1 VYTGARN
8 SFNSGNDTFIM
19 QIKPI
24 NSLPRDKVDKLLAS
38 IPFYRDVSKSE
49 PWQYD
54 ILLRH
59 SRIVELEPG
68 EVVMKKGSI
77 DTWMY
82 FVLKGKL
89 AVYADDAS
97 ENALA
102 INYITPGELF
112 GDLAILADGKRNATV
127 AADRASKEIS
137 LFGTDFSVFGKL
149 DEIGGISLN
158 TKLIFYRSMVHGV
171 RWKLEVYKMQ
181 HPNHAL
187 VAKGRAIKM
196 YMGVKGGKEELVAL
210 HEQAV
215 ALAEVLKDWNGEFG
229 ALSLGN
235 TETEFNPSLAKEL

>member
-1 VYTGARN
+1 
-8 SFNSGNDTFIM
+8 M

-24 NSLPRDKVDKLLAS
+24 SSLPRDKVDKLLAS

-68 EVVMKKGSI
+68 EVVLKKGDV
-77 DTWMY
+77 DTWLY

-89 AVYADDAS
+89 AVYADEVNDTTHP
-97 ENALA
+97 

-112 GDLAILADGKRNATV
+112 GDLAILAAGKRNATV
-127 AADRASKEIS
+127 MADTGSKEIS

-187 VAKGRAIKM
+187 VAKGRTIKM
-196 YMGVKGGKEELVAL
+196 YMGQKGGKEELVAL
-210 HEQAV
+210 HEQAT
-215 ALAEVLKDWNGEFG
+215 ALADVLKDWNTEFG
-229 ALSLGN
+229 APAAN
-235 TETEFNPSLAKEL
+235 YPENEFNPALVNDL

>member
-1 VYTGARN
+1 
-8 SFNSGNDTFIM
+8 M

-24 NSLPRDKVDKLLAS
+24 SGLPRDKVDKLLAS

-59 SRIVELEPG
+59 SRIVDLEPG
-68 EVVMKKGSI
+68 EVVMKKGST
-77 DTWMY
+77 DTWLY

-89 AVYADDAS
+89 AVYVDEVSDS
-97 ENALA
+97 THP

-127 AADRASKEIS
+127 VADATSKEIS
-137 LFGTDFSVFGKL
+137 LFGTDFSIFGKL
-149 DEIGGISLN
+149 EEIGGISLN
-158 TKLIFYRSMVHGV
+158 TKLIFYRSMVHGI

-181 HPNHAL
+181 HPNHPL

-196 YMGVKGGKEELVAL
+196 YLGTKGTKEELAAL

-215 ALAEVLKDWNGEFG
+215 ALADVLGEWNREFG
-229 ALSLGN
+229 ALSTN
-235 TETEFNPSLAKEL
+235 AAESDFNPSLVKGL

>member
-1 VYTGARN
+1 
-8 SFNSGNDTFIM
+8 M

-24 NSLPRDKVDKLLAS
+24 SGLPRDKVDKLLAS

-59 SRIVELEPG
+59 SRIVDLEPG
-68 EVVMKKGSI
+68 EVVMKKGST
-77 DTWMY
+77 DTWLY

-89 AVYADDAS
+89 AVYVDEVSDS
-97 ENALA
+97 THP

-127 AADRASKEIS
+127 VADATSKEIS
-137 LFGTDFSVFGKL
+137 LFGTDFSIFGKL
-149 DEIGGISLN
+149 EEIGGISLN
-158 TKLIFYRSMVHGV
+158 TKLIFYRSMVHGI

-181 HPNHAL
+181 HPNHPL

-196 YMGVKGGKEELVAL
+196 YLGTKGTKEELAAL

-215 ALAEVLKDWNGEFG
+215 ALADVLGEWNREFG
-229 ALSLGN
+229 ALS
-235 TETEFNPSLAKEL
+235 TSAAESDFNPSLVKGL

>member
-1 VYTGARN
+1 
-8 SFNSGNDTFIM
+8 M

-24 NSLPRDKVDKLLAS
+24 SGLPRDKIDKLLAS

-59 SRIVELEPG
+59 SRIVDLDPG
-68 EVVMKKGSI
+68 GVVMKKGDV

-89 AVYADDAS
+89 AVYADEVN
-97 ENALA
+97 ENTHPV
-102 INYITPGELF
+102 NYITPGELF
-112 GDLAILADGKRNATV
+112 GDLAILAEGKRNATV
-127 AADRASKEIS
+127 VADPASKEIS

-149 DEIGGISLN
+149 EEIGGISLN

-181 HPNHAL
+181 HPNHPL

-196 YMGVKGGKEELVAL
+196 YMGPKGSREELLAL
-210 HEQAV
+210 HDQAV
-215 ALAEVLKDWNGEFG
+215 ALAEVLKEWNLEFG
-229 ALSLGN
+229 APADNKPDNDFNESLVQD
-235 TETEFNPSLAKEL
+235 L

>member
-1 VYTGARN
+1 
-8 SFNSGNDTFIM
+8 M

-24 NSLPRDKVDKLLAS
+24 SGLPRDKIDKLLAS

-68 EVVMKKGSI
+68 EVVLKKDDV
-77 DTWMY
+77 DTWLY

-89 AVYADDAS
+89 AVYADAVND
-97 ENALA
+97 NTHPV
-102 INYITPGELF
+102 NYITPGELF
-112 GDLAILADGKRNATV
+112 GDLAILAEGKRNATV
-127 AADRASKEIS
+127 VADPASKEIS

-149 DEIGGISLN
+149 EEIGGISLN

-196 YMGVKGGKEELVAL
+196 YMGQKGGKEELLAL
-210 HEQAV
+210 HEQAA
-215 ALAEVLKDWNGEFG
+215 ALADVLKDWNTEFG
-229 ALSLGN
+229 APSEGDQKSA
-235 TETEFNPSLAKEL
+235 FNPALVSDL

>member
-1 VYTGARN
+1 
-8 SFNSGNDTFIM
+8 M

-24 NSLPRDKVDKLLAS
+24 SGLARDKVDKLLAS

-59 SRIVELEPG
+59 SRILDLEPG
-68 EVVMKKGSI
+68 EVVMKKGDI

-89 AVYADDAS
+89 AVYADEVS
-97 ENALA
+97 GSTHPV
-102 INYITPGELF
+102 NYITPGELF

-127 AADRASKEIS
+127 VADSASKEIS

-149 DEIGGISLN
+149 EEIGGISLN

-196 YMGVKGGKEELVAL
+196 YMGAKGVKEELVAL
-210 HEQAV
+210 HEQAS
-215 ALAEVLKDWNGEFG
+215 ALADVLKQWNVEFG
-229 ALSLGN
+229 APPEDTSAEDNG
-235 TETEFNPSLAKEL
+235 FSPSLANDL

>member
-1 VYTGARN
+1 
-8 SFNSGNDTFIM
+8 M

-24 NSLPRDKVDKLLAS
+24 SGLPRDKVDKLLAS

-68 EVVMKKGSI
+68 EVVLKKGDT

-89 AVYADDAS
+89 AVYADEVS
-97 ENALA
+97 ESTHP

-112 GDLAILADGKRNATV
+112 GDLAILAAGKRNATV
-127 AADRASKEIS
+127 VADAASKEIS

-149 DEIGGISLN
+149 EEIGGISLN
-158 TKLIFYRSMVHGV
+158 TKLIFYRNMVHGV
-171 RWKLEVYKMQ
+171 RWKLEVYKMR
-181 HPNHAL
+181 HPNHPL

-196 YMGVKGGKEELVAL
+196 YMGTKGVKEELVAL
-210 HEQAV
+210 HEQAT
-215 ALAEVLKDWNGEFG
+215 ALADVLKDWNVEFG
-229 ALSLGN
+229 APADSN
-235 TETEFNPSLAKEL
+235 PENSFNPSLVNDL

>member
-1 VYTGARN
+1 
-8 SFNSGNDTFIM
+8 M

-24 NSLPRDKVDKLLAS
+24 SGLPRDKVDKLLAS

-68 EVVMKKGSI
+68 EVVLKKGDT
-77 DTWMY
+77 DTWLY

-89 AVYADDAS
+89 AVYADEVND
-97 ENALA
+97 NTHP

-112 GDLAILADGKRNATV
+112 GDLALLAEGKRNATV
-127 AADRASKEIS
+127 VADAASKEIS

-149 DEIGGISLN
+149 EEIGGISLN
-158 TKLIFYRSMVHGV
+158 TKLIFYRNMVHGI

-181 HPNHAL
+181 HPSHPL

-196 YMGVKGGKEELVAL
+196 YMGPKGAKEELLAL
-210 HEQAV
+210 HEQAT
-215 ALAEVLKDWNGEFG
+215 ALADVLKDWNIEFG
-229 ALSLGN
+229 APAGSEPEN
-235 TETEFNPSLAKEL
+235 TFNPSLVNDL

>member
-1 VYTGARN
+1 
-8 SFNSGNDTFIM
+8 M

-24 NSLPRDKVDKLLAS
+24 SGLPRDKVDKLLAS

-68 EVVMKKGSI
+68 EVVLKKDDT
-77 DTWMY
+77 DTWLY

-89 AVYADDAS
+89 AVYAN
-97 ENALA
+97 EINEHTHP

-112 GDLAILADGKRNATV
+112 GDLAILAEGKRNATV
-127 AADRASKEIS
+127 VADAASKEIS

-149 DEIGGISLN
+149 EEIGGISLN
-158 TKLIFYRSMVHGV
+158 TKLIFYRNMVHGV

-196 YMGVKGGKEELVAL
+196 HMGPKGVKDELLAL
-210 HEQAV
+210 HEQAA
-215 ALAEVLKDWNGEFG
+215 ALADVLKDWNTEFG
-229 ALSLGN
+229 APAESN
-235 TETEFNPSLAKEL
+235 PESDFNPSLVHGL

>member
-1 VYTGARN
+1 
-8 SFNSGNDTFIM
+8 M

-24 NSLPRDKVDKLLAS
+24 SGLPRDKVDKLLAS
-38 IPFYRDVSKSE
+38 IPFYRDVLKSE

-59 SRIVELEPG
+59 SRIVEFDPG
-68 EVVMKKGSI
+68 EIVLKKDSI

-89 AVYADDAS
+89 AVFADDVGA
-97 ENALA
+97 NTLPV
-102 INYITPGELF
+102 NFITPGEVF
-112 GDLAILADGKRNATV
+112 GDLAILADGKRSATV

-149 DEIGGISLN
+149 EEIGGISLN
-158 TKLIFYRSMVHGV
+158 TKLIFYRNMVHGV

-181 HPNHAL
+181 HPSHAL

-196 YMGVKGGKEELVAL
+196 YMGAKGGKEELLAL
-210 HEQAV
+210 HEQAT
-215 ALAEVLKDWNGEFG
+215 ALADVLKKWNIEFG
-229 ALSLGN
+229 ALSADT
-235 TETEFNPSLAKEL
+235 TEVGFNPSLVTGL

>member
-1 VYTGARN
+1 
-8 SFNSGNDTFIM
+8 M

-24 NSLPRDKVDKLLAS
+24 SGLPRDKVDKLLAS

-59 SRIVELEPG
+59 SRIVDLEPG
-68 EVVMKKGSI
+68 EVVMKKGST
-77 DTWMY
+77 DTWLY

-89 AVYADDAS
+89 AVYVDEVSDS
-97 ENALA
+97 THP

-112 GDLAILADGKRNATV
+112 GDLAILADCKRNATV
-127 AADRASKEIS
+127 VADATSKEIS
-137 LFGTDFSVFGKL
+137 LFGTDFSIFGKL
-149 DEIGGISLN
+149 EEIGGISLN
-158 TKLIFYRSMVHGV
+158 TKLIFYRSMVHGI

-181 HPNHAL
+181 HPNPPL

-196 YMGVKGGKEELVAL
+196 YLGTKGTKEELAAL

-215 ALAEVLKDWNGEFG
+215 ALADVLGEWNREFG
-229 ALSLGN
+229 ALS
-235 TETEFNPSLAKEL
+235 TSAAESDFNPSLVKGL

>member
-1 VYTGARN
+1 
-8 SFNSGNDTFIM
+8 M

-68 EVVMKKGSI
+68 EVVMKKGSV

-97 ENALA
+97 DAA
-102 INYITPGELF
+102 HPINFITPGELF
-112 GDLAILADGKRNATV
+112 GDLAILAEGKRNATV
-127 AADRASKEIS
+127 AGDRASKEIS
-137 LFGTDFSVFGKL
+137 LFGTDFSIFGQL
-149 DEIGGISLN
+149 DETGGISIN
-158 TKLIFYRSMVHGV
+158 TKLMFYRNMVHGV

-196 YMGVKGGKEELVAL
+196 YMGAKGGKEELHAL
-210 HEQAV
+210 HEQAA
-215 ALAEVLKDWNGEFG
+215 ALSDVLKEWNTEFG
-229 ALSLGN
+229 ALSTN
-235 TETEFNPSLAKEL
+235 DTAEAEFNPSLVKGL

>member
-1 VYTGARN
+1 
-8 SFNSGNDTFIM
+8 M
-19 QIKPI
+19 QIKPV
-24 NSLPRDKVDKLLAS
+24 SGLPRDKVDKLLAS

-68 EVVMKKGSI
+68 EVVLKKGDT
-77 DTWMY
+77 DTWLY

-89 AVYADDAS
+89 AVYADEVNES
-97 ENALA
+97 THP

-112 GDLAILADGKRNATV
+112 GDLAILAEGKRNATV
-127 AADRASKEIS
+127 VADAASKEIS

-149 DEIGGISLN
+149 EEIGGISLN
-158 TKLIFYRSMVHGV
+158 TKLIFYRNKVHCV

-181 HPNHAL
+181 HSNHAL

-196 YMGVKGGKEELVAL
+196 YMGPKGVKEELVAL
-210 HEQAV
+210 HEQAT
-215 ALAEVLKDWNGEFG
+215 ALADVLKDWNTEFG
-229 ALSLGN
+229 APVASN
-235 TETEFNPSLAKEL
+235 PESDFNPSLVQGL

>member
-1 VYTGARN
+1 
-8 SFNSGNDTFIM
+8 M

-24 NSLPRDKVDKLLAS
+24 SGLARDKVDKLLAS

-59 SRIVELEPG
+59 SRIMDLEPG
-68 EVVMKKGSI
+68 EVVMKKGEV

-89 AVYADDAS
+89 AVYADEVTDTS
-97 ENALA
+97 HPV
-102 INYITPGELF
+102 NYITPGELF
-112 GDLAILADGKRNATV
+112 GDLAILAEGKRNATV
-127 AADRASKEIS
+127 VADKASKEIS

-181 HPNHAL
+181 HPNHPL
-187 VAKGRAIKM
+187 VAKGRSIKM
-196 YMGVKGGKEELVAL
+196 YMGAKGGKEELVAL
-210 HEQAV
+210 HEQAG
-215 ALAEVLKDWNGEFG
+215 ALADVLKEWNAEFG
-229 ALSLGN
+229 APAPAEPQEGN
-235 TETEFNPSLAKEL
+235 AFNPQLVNDL

>member
-1 VYTGARN
+1 
-8 SFNSGNDTFIM
+8 M

-24 NSLPRDKVDKLLAS
+24 SGLPRDKIDKLLAS

-68 EVVMKKGSI
+68 EVVLKKGDT
-77 DTWMY
+77 DTWLY

-89 AVYADDAS
+89 AVYADEVNES
-97 ENALA
+97 THP

-112 GDLAILADGKRNATV
+112 GDLAILAEGKRNATV
-127 AADRASKEIS
+127 VADAASKEIS
-137 LFGTDFSVFGKL
+137 LFGTDFSLFGKL
-149 DEIGGISLN
+149 EEIGGISLN

-196 YMGVKGGKEELVAL
+196 YMGPKGVKEELLAL
-210 HEQAV
+210 HEQAT
-215 ALAEVLKDWNGEFG
+215 ALADVLKDWNAEFG
-229 ALSLGN
+229 AP
-235 TETEFNPSLAKEL
+235 TESNPESDFNPSLVQGL

>member
-1 VYTGARN
+1 
-8 SFNSGNDTFIM
+8 M

-24 NSLPRDKVDKLLAS
+24 SGLPRDKVDKLLAS

-68 EVVMKKGSI
+68 EVVLKKGDT

-89 AVYADDAS
+89 AVYADEVS
-97 ENALA
+97 ESTHP

-112 GDLAILADGKRNATV
+112 GDLAILAAGKRNATV
-127 AADRASKEIS
+127 VADAASKEIS

-149 DEIGGISLN
+149 EEIGGISLN
-158 TKLIFYRSMVHGV
+158 TELIFYRNMVHGMFARAGAV
-171 RWKLEVYKMQ
+171 RMGT
-181 HPNHAL
+181 
-187 VAKGRAIKM
+187 KG
-196 YMGVKGGKEELVAL
+196 VKEELVAL
-210 HEQAV
+210 HEQAT
-215 ALAEVLKDWNGEFG
+215 ALADVLKDWNVEFG
-229 ALSLGN
+229 APADSN
-235 TETEFNPSLAKEL
+235 PENSFNPSLVNDL